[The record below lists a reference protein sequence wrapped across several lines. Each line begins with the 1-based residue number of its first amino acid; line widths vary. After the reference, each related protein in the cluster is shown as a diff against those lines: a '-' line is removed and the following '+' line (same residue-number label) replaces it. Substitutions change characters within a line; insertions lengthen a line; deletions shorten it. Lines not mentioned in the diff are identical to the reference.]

1 MPNWCQNVMYIKNHN
16 PSLVKA
22 IKEGNLCEHIVPEPK
37 EDEGEPSRRAGMTG
51 A

>member
-22 IKEGNLCEHIVPEPK
+22 IKEATCANTLCQNQRMMKV
-37 EDEGEPSRRAGMTG
+37 SQRRAGMNG